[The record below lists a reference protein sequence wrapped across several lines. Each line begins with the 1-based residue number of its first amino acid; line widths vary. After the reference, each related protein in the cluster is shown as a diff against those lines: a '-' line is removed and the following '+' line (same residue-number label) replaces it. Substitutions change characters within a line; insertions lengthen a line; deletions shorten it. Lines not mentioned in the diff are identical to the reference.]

1 MQSEHIVKSFD
12 DDLNRLD
19 NIIAEM
25 GGLAEHQLANSID
38 AMVKRNEDLAE
49 QVIDSDKRIDALE
62 AEVVDLA
69 IAMLALRQ
77 PMADDLRVVIT
88 ALRTAA
94 IVERIGD
101 YAKNIAKRTVAL
113 SQTPPMGPSKMVARM
128 GRQVQH
134 MIQDVLDAYVK
145 RDSNKAE
152 DVRQADAE
160 VDALHTSLFREI
172 LTYMMEDPRVITS
185 CTHLLFVAKNIERI
199 GDHAT
204 NIAENVYFLVEGHM
218 PAEKRHTD
226 DESSFLVVESTA
238 ENEPNTEDG

>member
-38 AMVKRNEDLAE
+38 AMVKRNEALAE
-49 QVIDSDKRIDALE
+49 QVIASDKRIDSLE

-94 IVERIGD
+94 IIERIGD
-101 YAKNIAKRTVAL
+101 YAKNIAKRTVAM

-145 RDSNKAE
+145 RDSDKAE
-152 DVRQADAE
+152 DVRDADAE

-172 LTYMMEDPRVITS
+172 LAYMMEDPRVITS

-204 NIAENVYFLVEGHM
+204 NIAENVYFLVQGNM
-218 PAEKRHTD
+218 PAEKRQKD
-226 DESSFLVVESTA
+226 DASSFLVVDATEES
-238 ENEPNTEDG
+238 ELNTEDS

>member
-38 AMVKRNEDLAE
+38 AMVERNEDLAE
-49 QVIDSDKRIDALE
+49 QVIASDTRIDSLE

-101 YAKNIAKRTVAL
+101 YAKNIAKRTVAM
-113 SQTPPMGPSKMVARM
+113 SQTPRM

-145 RDSNKAE
+145 RDADKAE
-152 DVRQADAE
+152 DVREADAE
-160 VDALHTSLFREI
+160 VDTLHTSLFREI

-204 NIAENVYFLVEGHM
+204 NIAENVYFLVHGYM
-218 PAEKRHTD
+218 PAEKRQKD
-226 DESSFLVVESTA
+226 DESSFLVVEKTRDS
-238 ENEPNTEDG
+238 ESDTEDT